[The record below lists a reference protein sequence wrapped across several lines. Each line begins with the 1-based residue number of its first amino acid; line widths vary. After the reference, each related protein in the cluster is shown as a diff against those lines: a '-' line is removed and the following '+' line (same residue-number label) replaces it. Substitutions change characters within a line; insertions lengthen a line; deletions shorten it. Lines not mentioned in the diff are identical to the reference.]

1 MVYSLTDSADG
12 QFSID
17 ATSGVI
23 RLEKPLQ
30 ARSNS
35 ALELTVRA
43 SDLGIPIPLS
53 ALGTVTV
60 SVVGL
65 EDYLPIFLNAEHN
78 TQVPEDAP
86 IDTEVLQLAT
96 LTRPGSEKT
105 GYRITGGNE
114 QGKFRLDVHTGEMGR
129 SQLSPLFVG
138 YISFSCTG
146 SIRPDILP
154 SPRSW
159 HPLIIYT
166 LSTFLHR
173 PIIWALFPCGP
184 SLPERIIIP
193 PYLHLELCP
202 GSSVIHSIPAGG
214 FLVSAQPKRLGMPP
228 SFLESNTC

>member
-1 MVYSLTDSADG
+1 MYSLTDSADG

-30 ARSNS
+30 VRSNS
-35 ALELTVRA
+35 ALELTVQA

-53 ALGTVTV
+53 TLGTVTV

-65 EDYLPIFLNAEHN
+65 EDYLPIFLNAEHS
-78 TQVPEDAP
+78 TQVPEDAV
-86 IDTEVLQLAT
+86 IDTEILQLAT

-114 QGKFRLDVHTGEMGR
+114 QGKFRLDAHTGEMGQ
-129 SQLSPLFVG
+129 SLLNPSLVG
-138 YISFSCTG
+138 YTSFSCTG
-146 SIRPDILP
+146 NIRPHSLPILCN
-154 SPRSW
+154 W

-173 PIIWALFPCGP
+173 PIIWALFSMWA
-184 SLPERIIIP
+184 SL
-193 PYLHLELCP
+193 
-202 GSSVIHSIPAGG
+202 
-214 FLVSAQPKRLGMPP
+214 
-228 SFLESNTC
+228 T